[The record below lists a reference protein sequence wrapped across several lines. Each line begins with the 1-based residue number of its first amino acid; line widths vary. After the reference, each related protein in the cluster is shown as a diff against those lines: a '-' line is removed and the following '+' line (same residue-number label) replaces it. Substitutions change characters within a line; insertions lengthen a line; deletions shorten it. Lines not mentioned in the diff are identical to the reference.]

1 MTHSLPQLTRQQF
14 LRSGA
19 AALATS
25 LVLPGCS
32 SAGTADS
39 YDAVV
44 AQTWRPSG
52 GKFENAQALKRELV
66 RHACLAP
73 NSHNTQAWKFRIEE
87 AAISVLPDLARR
99 TPVVDPDDHHLFVSL
114 GCAVENMAHA
124 ALAFGLNAQ
133 MQFDNTQD
141 IARVKLEPTKA
152 LASPLYRAIT
162 ERQST
167 RGLYDGKPLS
177 AADLAL
183 LEKAGYSAAGV
194 RVLLITAK
202 PEIEKTLSLIL
213 EGNTA
218 QMNDAAFVKELK
230 QWLRFSGSQAAKTGD
245 GLYSAASGNPSLP
258 PWLGSRMFDLMFRIN
273 SENDKVAEQVR
284 SSSGLAI
291 FISDV
296 DDKTHWL
303 EAGRCYERFALQ
315 ATSMG
320 IRNAMLNQAVE
331 VPAVRRQLKTLLGLQ
346 TGRPDL
352 VVRFGRGEKMPRS
365 VRRPLEDVLL

>member
-1 MTHSLPQLTRQQF
+1 M
-14 LRSGA
+14 
-19 AALATS
+19 
-25 LVLPGCS
+25 
-32 SAGTADS
+32 SAGTTDS
-39 YDAVV
+39 YDAAV
-44 AQTWRPSG
+44 AQTWRPSAG
-52 GKFENAQALKRELV
+52 EFENAQALKRELV
-66 RHACLAP
+66 RCACLAP

-87 AAISVLPDLARR
+87 SAISVFPDLARR
-99 TPVVDPDDHHLFVSL
+99 TPVVDPDNHHLFITL
-114 GCAVENMAHA
+114 GCAVENMAQA
-124 ALAFGLNAQ
+124 ALAFGLNADV
-133 MQFDNTQD
+133 QFDSTQD
-141 IARVKLEPTKA
+141 IARVKLKPTKA
-152 LASPLYRAIT
+152 LASPMYRAIT

-183 LEKAGYSAAGV
+183 LENAGYSAAGV

-202 PEIEKTLSLIL
+202 LEIEKTLSLIL
-213 EGNTA
+213 AGNTA

-258 PWLGSRMFDLMFRIN
+258 PWLGSRMFDLMFRID
-273 SENDKVAEQVR
+273 SENDKYAEQIR

-291 FISDV
+291 FVSDV

-331 VPAVRRQLKTLLGLQ
+331 VPAVRQQLKTLLGLQ

-365 VRRPLEDVLL
+365 LRRPIEDVLL